1 MLFFLSLRTDNQN
14 QHAMDFNPNQLIHF
28 DMKPHFRKYILLLL
42 LFFAFVNNM
51 DAQIC
56 RDISVHLNEQGT
68 YTLNPYQVVDPDLS
82 PEYEPRI
89 GQSYFTCDYL
99 GVNSVDVYILF
110 EGDTLFTCVAKVTV
124 LDFAPPTALCKSDL
138 HVVLDSNGKHTFTFE
153 ELDNGS
159 HNVCDN
165 FLYKIDPPIVKCGDR
180 IPLEVQLVLQ
190 DYSGYLDTCI
200 ILVTTEEDSTPTVP
214 IVCPDMDTI
223 SVYAGPLYENHPFPV
238 TSDMI
243 LVGGPYGCPQNYFVQ
258 LSQGGN
264 TRPGA
269 ILTNAD
275 TNQLFLATITDLKTG
290 DKCSTD
296 LLVLGVPGCE
306 VTFNICDTYCHGAPT
321 GECGS
326 GHTYQDDIE
335 WPCNI
340 VLSDQCPINYIVPSP
355 ELLEW
360 YPPEIAVNAFPK
372 FSKPECEST
381 VFFGAYDIGLDTTP
395 STRRILRDWTVLNW
409 FTQEVW
415 NYQQIIEI
423 HFDLTEICDTQP
435 WDAPMGDCASGHTL
449 FDDVEWPADIT
460 ISSNFTHP
468 DDLELNPEVDS
479 QNVRP
484 QLNTNCNV
492 ASLEFHD
499 ILTEINDSTFLVAR
513 TWTVIDSY
521 SAEEWDYTQYIQA
534 RKDPDGSTVCIT
546 HEQGQPIP
554 ATILIPGIETDASG
568 CYTFEN
574 PDGVIVTPTKSSPQN
589 EGVNVLDMILMKEYL
604 LGHITLSLYERLAG
618 DINNSFGMS
627 ALDMV
632 MMAKLIQGI
641 LESPLSKV
649 WRFLEQVTH
658 FSSIDISDPNQT
670 YKFIG
675 VKTGDIDN
683 SYVLGAQDHEDIFL
697 KVEDEILNKGETY
710 QIPIYLSED
719 INLKGFSFRISSPNQ
734 HIEFVKVTAPSLP
747 DFGYN
752 NDVHLETNQASILYV
767 TTGMFLEQGLPINF
781 FEPIII
787 LEIKANENVIL
798 NEELV
803 LATTFDN
810 LLKPGGDDP
819 PLDLHFEWED
829 VIIDHVASLGP
840 GRDLKIYPNPVRD
853 QLYIKGLDIDDY
865 GIVRILDGLGRQ
877 LLTTPLQPIIDVST
891 LAEGLYYLTIT
902 LEDGTSTVMLLY
914 KSM

>member
-1 MLFFLSLRTDNQN
+1 
-14 QHAMDFNPNQLIHF
+14 
-28 DMKPHFRKYILLLL
+28 MKPFYRKYYFLLTLISV
-42 LFFAFVNNM
+42 FANII

-56 RDISVHLNEQGT
+56 RDISVHLSEQGT

-110 EGDTLFTCVAKVTV
+110 EGDTVFTCIAKVTV
-124 LDFAPPTALCKSDL
+124 LDSAPPSALCKSDL
-138 HVVLDSNGKHTFTFE
+138 HVVLDSIGEHTFTFE

-165 FLYKIDPPIVKCGDR
+165 FRYKIIPPIVKCGDR
-180 IPLEVQLVLQ
+180 IPLDVELILQ
-190 DYSGYLDTCI
+190 DHSGYLDTCI
-200 ILVTTEEDSTPTVP
+200 INVSWEEYPTQTVP
-214 IVCPDMDTI
+214 IACPDFDTI
-223 SVYAGPLYENHPFPV
+223 NVFAGPLYENHPFPV

-243 LVGGPYGCPQNYFVQ
+243 LLGGPYGCPQNYFVQ

-264 TRPGA
+264 SRPGA

-326 GHTYQDDIE
+326 GHTDQDDIE

-340 VLSDQCPINYIVPSP
+340 ILSDVCPINFSVPSP
-355 ELLEW
+355 DLLEW
-360 YPPEIAVNAFPK
+360 YPPEIALNAKPE
-372 FSKPECEST
+372 FSKTECEST
-381 VFFGAYDIGLDTTP
+381 VFFGSYDIGLDTTP

-409 FTQEVW
+409 FTQQTW

-435 WDAPMGDCASGHTL
+435 WDAVAGDCASGHTL
-449 FDDVEWPADIT
+449 TDDVEWPADIT
-460 ISSNFTHP
+460 INSNFTHP
-468 DDLELNPEVDS
+468 NDLELNPEVDS

-484 QLNTNCNV
+484 LLNANCNI
-492 ASLEFHD
+492 ASLEFVD
-499 ILTEINDSTFLVAR
+499 ILTEINDSTVLVAR

-521 SAEEWDYTQYIQA
+521 SAEEWQYIQYIQA
-534 RKDPDGSTVCIT
+534 RKDQDGSTVCIT

-554 ATILIPGIETDASG
+554 ATVLIPGIETDTSG

-574 PDGVIVTPTKSSPQN
+574 PDGIIVSPSKSSPQN
-589 EGVNVLDMILMKEYL
+589 EGVNVLDMILMKEYI
-604 LGHITLSLYERLAG
+604 LGHITLSFYERLAG
-618 DINNSFGMS
+618 DMNNSYGMS

-632 MMAKLIQGI
+632 MMARLIQGI
-641 LESPLSKV
+641 LETPLPKV
-649 WRFLEQVTH
+649 WRFFEQVTH
-658 FSSIDISDPNQT
+658 YPFIDISNRNQT

-675 VKTGDIDN
+675 TKTGDIDN
-683 SYVLGAQDHEDIFL
+683 SYFLGTPDHEDIFL

-719 INLKGFSFRISSPNQ
+719 VNIKGFSLRISNPNQ
-734 HIEFVKVTAPSLP
+734 HIEFLGVTAPDLP
-747 DFGYN
+747 EFEGN
-752 NDVHLETNQASILYV
+752 NAIHLDTNEISILYV
-767 TTGMFLEQGLPINF
+767 TTGMFLDQGLPINF
-781 FEPIII
+781 FDPIVI
-787 LEIKANENVIL
+787 LEIKTNENVIL

-803 LATTFDN
+803 LVTTFDN

-819 PLDLHFEWED
+819 PRDLHFEWED

-853 QLYIKGLDIDDY
+853 QLYIKGLAADDG

-877 LLTTPLQPIIDVST
+877 ILTTPLQPMINVST

-902 LEDGTSTVMLLY
+902 MEDGSSAVLPLY
-914 KSM
+914 VRA